1 MSKRHSRLSLSGPTW
16 KELGKSWT
24 NWKSTTL
31 FRSHKELR
39 SQAKLL
45 LWKPESQGDR
55 ENQSFLEAEGCGWR
69 RDWGEPHS
77 GAAGG
82 SVWSSQK
89 GPVFKGLYTFVSFNL
104 MTRPGSQRGDC
115 RKIPCSCTSR
125 KKRGGMT
132 ILKYSQ
138 NCPWKKLFYQSLPDL
153 EEGKHPNWPPF
164 NVGKGNTQLQPP
176 HFLSQLRGGE

>member
-104 MTRPGSQRGDC
+104 MTRPGSQSGDC

-125 KKRGGMT
+125 KKGENDHFEVFPELPLKEV
-132 ILKYSQ
+132 ILSE
-138 NCPWKKLFYQSLPDL
+138 PTWSGRRETPKLTRL
-153 EEGKHPNWPPF
+153 
-164 NVGKGNTQLQPP
+164 
-176 HFLSQLRGGE
+176 